1 MFYYGTALVGLTVLL
16 SASSMFSANSEVTKA
31 ALAERLPK
39 TQIDELDCSKIDGL
53 CEVVAGKNL
62 FYVDET
68 GRYMVIGRVYDM
80 ETRQDITAAKLLEF
94 NPDML
99 ARGAA
104 RRQQASHQAPQQG
117 QQKAK
122 KLRVSP
128 AKLKALPDN
137 GAVRYGKRGQEVT
150 VFSDFSCSYCRRLHD
165 TLKDMNV
172 RVIERPISVLGS
184 RRMSENVVCAVN
196 PEMALKAAYNGLA
209 LPEIDNCDASGLD
222 ANEQFA
228 SEHGFNGTPVIV
240 RADGAVLEGYR
251 PKAQLQAW
259 IKERA
264 RVASK

>member
-1 MFYYGTALVGLTVLL
+1 MFYYGTAVVALTALL
-16 SASSMFSANSEVTKA
+16 SASTALIGDSEVTKA
-31 ALAERLPK
+31 ALSERLPK
-39 TQIDELDCSKIDGL
+39 TQIDQLDCSKIEGL

-62 FYVDET
+62 FYVDQT
-68 GRYMVIGRVYDM
+68 GRYLVVGRVYDM

-104 RRQQASHQAPQQG
+104 RREQVSNQEQP
-117 QQKAK
+117 KTNK
-122 KLRVSP
+122 KKVSAAQLR
-128 AKLKALPDN
+128 ALPDN

-184 RRMSENVVCAVN
+184 RKMSENVVCAVD
-196 PEMALKAAYNGLA
+196 PELALKAAYNGLA

-222 ANEQFA
+222 ANEKFA
-228 SEHGFNGTPVIV
+228 SAHGFNGTPVIV

-251 PKAQLQAW
+251 PKARLQAW
-259 IKERA
+259 LKERA